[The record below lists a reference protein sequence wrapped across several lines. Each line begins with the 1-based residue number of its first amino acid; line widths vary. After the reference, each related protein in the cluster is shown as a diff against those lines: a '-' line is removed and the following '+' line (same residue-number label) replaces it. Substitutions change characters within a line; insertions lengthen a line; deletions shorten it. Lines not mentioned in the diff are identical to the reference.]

1 MKIYLAPMEGLTT
14 FVYRNALAKYYGGTD
29 RYYSPFLANRSLSH
43 KEKMDICP
51 EHNQGLDL
59 VPQVLTNHSDVFLEV
74 AGQVK
79 DYGYSEINLNLGCPS
94 GTVAAKGRGAGF
106 LAYPQELDRFL
117 GEIFEKSPL
126 DISIK
131 TRIGIDQ
138 MYEWEDLLKI
148 YAKYPIKELIIH
160 PRLQKEF
167 YTGIPHREFFTMAKE
182 MLKVPLCY
190 NGDIVDAESLRDL
203 SQILTPEDNIM
214 VGRGILRNPLLAAE
228 LTEKLRSDTWREDIK
243 GDSKEKR
250 AAADSKAVFRSFHNE
265 ILEGY
270 TEQMSGDVP
279 VLYRMKELWA
289 YMAQFGGLSDKEAK
303 QIRKCKSLKEYR
315 SIVRL

>member
-1 MKIYLAPMEGLTT
+1 
-14 FVYRNALAKYYGGTD
+14 
-29 RYYSPFLANRSLSH
+29 
-43 KEKMDICP
+43 
-51 EHNQGLDL
+51 
-59 VPQVLTNHSDVFLEV
+59 
-74 AGQVK
+74 
-79 DYGYSEINLNLGCPS
+79 
-94 GTVAAKGRGAGF
+94 
-106 LAYPQELDRFL
+106 
-117 GEIFEKSPL
+117 
-126 DISIK
+126 
-131 TRIGIDQ
+131 
-138 MYEWEDLLKI
+138 
-148 YAKYPIKELIIH
+148 
-160 PRLQKEF
+160 
-167 YTGIPHREFFTMAKE
+167 
-182 MLKVPLCY
+182 
-190 NGDIVDAESLRDL
+190 
-203 SQILTPEDNIM
+203 M